1 MKKSTISVIAAAV
14 SLVFSGAATADTMS
28 KSEYKSAKQ
37 DIQAEYKS
45 AKSGCQSF
53 SGNAK
58 DLCQIEAKGREKVA
72 LAELAEKNLPG
83 PKTHFDVRMAMADA
97 EYATAKEK
105 CDDLAGNAQD
115 VCVKEAK
122 AAHTSAK
129 ADAETQKTTATENKT
144 VKDKSAKARGEADEE
159 ILEARQDAAAD
170 KRNADYKVA
179 VEKCDALAGT
189 TKDVCMDNAKAR
201 YGKS

>member
-14 SLVFSGAATADTMS
+14 SLMFSAAATADTMS

-144 VKDKSAKARGEADEE
+144 VKDKSAKARGEANEE
-159 ILEARQDAAAD
+159 IRDARQDGAAD
-170 KRNADYKVA
+170 KRNAEYKVA
-179 VEKCDALAGT
+179 VEKCDALAGN

>member
-14 SLVFSGAATADTMS
+14 SLMFSAAATADTMS

-122 AAHTSAK
+122 AAHISAK
-129 ADAETQKTTATENKT
+129 ADAETQKTTATENRT
-144 VKDKSAKARGEADEE
+144 VKDKSAKARGEANEE
-159 ILEARQDAAAD
+159 IRDARQDAAAD
-170 KRNADYKVA
+170 KRNAEYKVA
-179 VEKCDALAGT
+179 VEKCDALSGN

>member
-14 SLVFSGAATADTMS
+14 SLMFSAAATADTMS

-129 ADAETQKTTATENKT
+129 ADAETHKTTATENKN
-144 VKDKSAKARGEADEE
+144 VKDKSAKARGEANEE
-159 ILEARQDAAAD
+159 IRDARQDGAAD
-170 KRNADYKVA
+170 KRNAEYKVA
-179 VEKCDALAGT
+179 VEKCDALSGN

>member
-1 MKKSTISVIAAAV
+1 M
-14 SLVFSGAATADTMS
+14 FSAAATAGTMS
-28 KSEYKSAKQ
+28 KSEYKSAKE

-45 AKSGCQSF
+45 SKAGCHSF

-58 DLCQIEAKGREKVA
+58 DICQVEAKGKENVA
-72 LAELAEKNLPG
+72 MAELAEKNRPG
-83 PKTHFDVRMAMADA
+83 PKAHFDVRMAIADA
-97 EYATAKEK
+97 GYAAAKEK

-129 ADAETQKTTATENKT
+129 ADAETQRTTAAANKT
-144 VKDKSAKARGEADEE
+144 ASDKSAKARGEENKE
-159 ILEARQDAAAD
+159 IFDARQDAAAD

-189 TKDVCMDNAKAR
+189 TKEVCMGDAKAR